1 MQRRWPQRWAGSSR
15 PSSRTETGQGVSG
28 GAASSG
34 GSSITQ
40 LLVNCAGGD
49 AAALQQ
55 LYARL
60 YPEIKRV
67 ARLRLAQ
74 SGQIAGL
81 NTTALVHEGFLRMAV
96 REGLQGGSR
105 GQFFAY
111 IGQVLRSVVI
121 DHLRAEGRDKRGG
134 DALLLTL
141 SAAEQVAA
149 VQGEALDLLALDQA
163 LRRLKSLDLGLYELL
178 EMVGFAGLSLAEVA
192 ELRGVSVRTVNRE
205 LIKARALLQ
214 ELLGDPADRVL

>member
-81 NTTALVHEGFLRMAV
+81 NTTALVHEGFLRMAE